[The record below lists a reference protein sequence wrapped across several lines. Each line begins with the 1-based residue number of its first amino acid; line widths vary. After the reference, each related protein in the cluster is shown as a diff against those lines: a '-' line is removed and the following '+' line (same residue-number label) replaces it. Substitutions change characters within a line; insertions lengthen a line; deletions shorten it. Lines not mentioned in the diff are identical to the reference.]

1 MVILVLLVKSIITYI
16 LIESA
21 VSSMMNTFNE
31 TNPLFP
37 KKGGNPRDSSSLVS

>member
-1 MVILVLLVKSIITYI
+1 MVISILKVKSITYI

>member
-1 MVILVLLVKSIITYI
+1 MVILIFLVKRITYI

-37 KKGGNPRDSSSLVS
+37 KKGRNPRDSSSLVS